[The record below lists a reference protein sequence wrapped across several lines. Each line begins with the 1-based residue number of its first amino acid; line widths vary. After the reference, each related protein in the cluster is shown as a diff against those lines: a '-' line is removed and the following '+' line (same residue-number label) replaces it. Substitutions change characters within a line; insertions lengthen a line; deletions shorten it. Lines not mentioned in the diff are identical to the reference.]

1 MLKFKFFLKLY
12 FFWLFLFF
20 INRVIFFIF
29 YFNSFKSIRLFEVL
43 QVVPNSISL
52 DLSFISYVA
61 SIIFLLILLGFVFS
75 SFKIEPFINKTVN
88 FFLVS
93 MILFTNIVSA
103 GEICLYKEWETKL
116 NYTALS
122 HLKQPSEVFLTASNI
137 DYLIFSFYILIS
149 IIVIRFYFY
158 NIKIHFKFQ
167 KNTFKS
173 TLKTVVFAPLILGV
187 FFYFIRGGLQS
198 IPINISDAY
207 FSKNIIVNDLTVN
220 SNWNII
226 QSYFKSSRSIN
237 GNPYIKYSKKEYDL
251 FVENYIN
258 DSTIKVLPT
267 KILKDDQPNI
277 VFILLESWSA
287 DIIES
292 LGGIKSITPNFNKLE
307 EQGLLFSNF
316 YSNGWKS
323 EQAVSSIFSSFPVFP
338 YISIIKETDKARK
351 LPSINKSL
359 KNYNSSFIFGGQLSY
374 GNIKG
379 FLLNQKF
386 DLVLDIDDFNY
397 PRGKLGIHDEFMFDE
412 FHLHLNKMKE
422 PFFSTLFTL
431 SSHSPYD
438 FPFKHKFSFNSR
450 HDPYVNSVAYTDSC
464 LGVFFQKIKN
474 EKWYDNTLFIIV
486 SDHSHSTPI
495 HRRVAQKERFKIPM
509 LWYGNVLNEKYK
521 GFSNEILSSHI
532 DITPTLL
539 SQLNYKVDSKYFGND
554 IFKLNKKYVPY
565 SFVRGYGMINDF
577 SNYAYSITYD
587 KPFEIDI
594 KKDSSII
601 KNTELFMQYSFD
613 KYMNIKK

>member
-1 MLKFKFFLKLY
+1 MFKFKFFLKLY

-20 INRVIFFIF
+20 INRVIFLVF
-29 YFNSFKSIRLFEVL
+29 YFKSFNNIKLLEVL
-43 QVVPNSISL
+43 QIVPNSIPL

-61 SIIFLLILLGFVFS
+61 TVIFLLILLGFLLSF
-75 SFKIEPFINKTVN
+75 FKIEPFINKTVN

-93 MILFTNIVSA
+93 MILFTNFVSA
-103 GEICLYKEWETKL
+103 AEICLYKEWETKL

-173 TLKTVVFAPLILGV
+173 IVKKIVFAPLILGV

-237 GNPYIKYSKKEYDL
+237 GNPYKKYSKKDYDL
-251 FVENYIN
+251 FVENYVN
-258 DSTIKVLPT
+258 DSTSKVLPI
-267 KILKDDQPNI
+267 KILKDEQPNI

-292 LGGIKSITPNFNKLE
+292 LGGLKSITPNFNKLE
-307 EQGLLFSNF
+307 KQGLLFSNF

-386 DLVLDIDDFNY
+386 DLVLDIDDFDY
-397 PRGKLGIHDEFMFDE
+397 PRGRLGIHDEFMFDE

-450 HDPYVNSVAYTDSC
+450 HDPYVNSIAYTDSC
-464 LGVFFQKIKN
+464 LGVFFNKIKN

-495 HRRVAQKERFKIPM
+495 NRRVAQKERFKIPM
-509 LWYGNVLNEKYK
+509 LWYGNVLHDKYK
-521 GFSNEILSSHI
+521 GVSNEILSSHI

-539 SQLNYKVDSKYFGND
+539 SQLNYKDDSKYFGND

-577 SNYAYSITYD
+577 SSYAFSITYD

-594 KKDSSII
+594 KKDSNII
-601 KNTELFMQYSFD
+601 RNTELFMQYSFD
-613 KYMNIKK
+613 KYMHIK

>member
-1 MLKFKFFLKLY
+1 MFKFKFFLKLY

-20 INRVIFFIF
+20 INRVIFLIF
-29 YFNSFKSIRLFEVL
+29 YFKSFNNIKLLEVL
-43 QVVPNSISL
+43 QIVPNSIPL

-61 SIIFLLILLGFVFS
+61 TVIFLLILLGFLLSF
-75 SFKIEPFINKTVN
+75 FKIEPFINKTVN

-93 MILFTNIVSA
+93 MILFTNFVSA
-103 GEICLYKEWETKL
+103 AEICLYKEWETKL

-149 IIVIRFYFY
+149 IIVVRFYFY

-173 TLKTVVFAPLILGV
+173 IVKKIVFAPLVLGV

-237 GNPYIKYSKKEYDL
+237 GNPYKKYSKKDYDL
-251 FVENYIN
+251 FVENYVN
-258 DSTIKVLPT
+258 DSTSKVLPI
-267 KILKDDQPNI
+267 KILKDEQPNI

-292 LGGIKSITPNFNKLE
+292 LGGLKSITPNFNKLE

-386 DLVLDIDDFNY
+386 DLVLDIDDFDY
-397 PRGKLGIHDEFMFDE
+397 PRGRLGIHDEFMFDE

-450 HDPYVNSVAYTDSC
+450 HDPYVNSIAYTDSC
-464 LGVFFQKIKN
+464 LGVFFNKIKN

-495 HRRVAQKERFKIPM
+495 NRRVAQKERFKIPM
-509 LWYGNVLNEKYK
+509 LWYGNVLHDKYK
-521 GFSNEILSSHI
+521 GVSNEILSSHI

-539 SQLNYKVDSKYFGND
+539 SQLNYKDDSKYFGND

-577 SNYAYSITYD
+577 SSYAFSITYD

-594 KKDSSII
+594 KKDSNII
-601 KNTELFMQYSFD
+601 RNTELFMQYSFD
-613 KYMNIKK
+613 KYMHIK

>member
-1 MLKFKFFLKLY
+1 M
-12 FFWLFLFF
+12 
-20 INRVIFFIF
+20 
-29 YFNSFKSIRLFEVL
+29 
-43 QVVPNSISL
+43 
-52 DLSFISYVA
+52 
-61 SIIFLLILLGFVFS
+61 
-75 SFKIEPFINKTVN
+75 
-88 FFLVS
+88 
-93 MILFTNIVSA
+93 
-103 GEICLYKEWETKL
+103 
-116 NYTALS
+116 
-122 HLKQPSEVFLTASNI
+122 
-137 DYLIFSFYILIS
+137 
-149 IIVIRFYFY
+149 
-158 NIKIHFKFQ
+158 
-167 KNTFKS
+167 
-173 TLKTVVFAPLILGV
+173 
-187 FFYFIRGGLQS
+187 
-198 IPINISDAY
+198 
-207 FSKNIIVNDLTVN
+207 
-220 SNWNII
+220 
-226 QSYFKSSRSIN
+226 
-237 GNPYIKYSKKEYDL
+237 
-251 FVENYIN
+251 
-258 DSTIKVLPT
+258 PT
-267 KILKDDQPNI
+267 KILKDNQPNI

-292 LGGIKSITPNFNKLE
+292 LGGLKSITPNFNKLE

-359 KNYNSSFIFGGQLSY
+359 KNYKSSFIFGGQLSY

-386 DLVLDIDDFNY
+386 DLVLDIDDFDY
-397 PRGKLGIHDEFMFDE
+397 PRGRLGIHDEFMFDE

-594 KKDSSII
+594 KKDSNII

>member
-1 MLKFKFFLKLY
+1 MFKFKFFLKLY

-29 YFNSFKSIRLFEVL
+29 YFKSFKNIKLLEVL
-43 QVVPNSISL
+43 QIIPNSIHL

-61 SIIFLLILLGFVFS
+61 TVIFLLILLGFLLS
-75 SFKIEPFINKTVN
+75 SFKIEQFINKTVN

-93 MILFTNIVSA
+93 MILFTNFVSA

-137 DYLIFSFYILIS
+137 DYLIFSFYILVS

-173 TLKTVVFAPLILGV
+173 IVKKIVFAPLILGV

-237 GNPYIKYSKKEYDL
+237 GNPYKKYSKKDYDL
-251 FVENYIN
+251 FVENYVN
-258 DSTIKVLPT
+258 DSTSKVLPI
-267 KILKDDQPNI
+267 KILKDEQPNI

-292 LGGIKSITPNFNKLE
+292 LGGLKSITPNFNKLE

-386 DLVLDIDDFNY
+386 DLVLDVDDFDY
-397 PRGKLGIHDEFMFDE
+397 PRGRLGIHDEFMFDE

-450 HDPYVNSVAYTDSC
+450 HDPYVNSIAYTDSC
-464 LGVFFQKIKN
+464 LGIFFNKIKN

-495 HRRVAQKERFKIPM
+495 NRRVAQKERFKIPM
-509 LWYGNVLNEKYK
+509 LWYGNVLHDKYK
-521 GFSNEILSSHI
+521 GVSNEILSSHI

-539 SQLNYKVDSKYFGND
+539 SQLNYKDDSKYFGND

-565 SFVRGYGMINDF
+565 SFVRGYGMIDDF
-577 SNYAYSITYD
+577 SSYAFSITYD

-594 KKDSSII
+594 KKDSNII
-601 KNTELFMQYSFD
+601 RNTELFMQYSFD
-613 KYMNIKK
+613 KYMHIK

>member
-1 MLKFKFFLKLY
+1 MFKFKFFLKLY

-29 YFNSFKSIRLFEVL
+29 YFKSFKNIKLLEVL
-43 QVVPNSISL
+43 QIIPNSIPL

-61 SIIFLLILLGFVFS
+61 TVIFLLILLGFLLSF
-75 SFKIEPFINKTVN
+75 FKIEPFINKTVN

-93 MILFTNIVSA
+93 MILFTNFVSA

-122 HLKQPSEVFLTASNI
+122 HLKQPSEVFLTASNT

-173 TLKTVVFAPLILGV
+173 IVKKIVFAPLILGV

-237 GNPYIKYSKKEYDL
+237 GNPYKKYSKKDYDL
-251 FVENYIN
+251 FVENYVN
-258 DSTIKVLPT
+258 DSTSKVLPI
-267 KILKDDQPNI
+267 KILKDEQPNI

-292 LGGIKSITPNFNKLE
+292 LGGLKSITPNFNKLE

-386 DLVLDIDDFNY
+386 DLVLDIDDFDY
-397 PRGKLGIHDEFMFDE
+397 PRGRLGIHDEFMFDE

-450 HDPYVNSVAYTDSC
+450 HDPYVNSIAYTDSC
-464 LGVFFQKIKN
+464 LGIFFNKIKN

-495 HRRVAQKERFKIPM
+495 NRRVAQKERFKIPM
-509 LWYGNVLNEKYK
+509 LWYGNVLHDKYK
-521 GFSNEILSSHI
+521 GVSNETLSSHI

-539 SQLNYKVDSKYFGND
+539 SQLNYKDDSKYFGND

-577 SNYAYSITYD
+577 SSYAFSITYD

-594 KKDSSII
+594 KKDSNII
-601 KNTELFMQYSFD
+601 RNTELFMQYSFD
-613 KYMNIKK
+613 KYMHIK

>member
-1 MLKFKFFLKLY
+1 MFKFKFFLKLY
-12 FFWLFLFF
+12 FFWLILFF
-20 INRVIFFIF
+20 INRVIFLIF
-29 YFNSFKSIRLFEVL
+29 YFKSFNNIKLLEVL
-43 QVVPNSISL
+43 QIVPNSIPL

-61 SIIFLLILLGFVFS
+61 TVIFLLILLGFLLSF
-75 SFKIEPFINKTVN
+75 FKIEPFINKTVN

-93 MILFTNIVSA
+93 MILFTNFVSA
-103 GEICLYKEWETKL
+103 AEICLYKEWETKL

-149 IIVIRFYFY
+149 IIVVRFYFY

-173 TLKTVVFAPLILGV
+173 IVKKIVFAPLVLGV

-237 GNPYIKYSKKEYDL
+237 GNPYKKYSKKDYDL
-251 FVENYIN
+251 FVENYVN
-258 DSTIKVLPT
+258 DSTSKVLPI
-267 KILKDDQPNI
+267 KILKDEQPNI

-292 LGGIKSITPNFNKLE
+292 LGGLKSITPNFNKLE
-307 EQGLLFSNF
+307 KQGLLFSNF

-386 DLVLDIDDFNY
+386 DLVLDIDDFDY
-397 PRGKLGIHDEFMFDE
+397 PRGRLGIHDEFMFDE

-450 HDPYVNSVAYTDSC
+450 HDPYVNSIAYTDSC
-464 LGVFFQKIKN
+464 LGVFFNKIKN

-495 HRRVAQKERFKIPM
+495 NRRVAQKERFKIPM
-509 LWYGNVLNEKYK
+509 LWYGNVLHDKYK
-521 GFSNEILSSHI
+521 GVSNEILSSHI

-539 SQLNYKVDSKYFGND
+539 SQLNYKDDSKYFGND

-577 SNYAYSITYD
+577 SSYAFSITYD

-594 KKDSSII
+594 KKDSNII
-601 KNTELFMQYSFD
+601 RNTELFMQYSFD
-613 KYMNIKK
+613 KYMHIK

>member
-1 MLKFKFFLKLY
+1 MFKFKFFLKLY

-20 INRVIFFIF
+20 INRLIFFIF
-29 YFNSFKSIRLFEVL
+29 YFNSFKNIKLFEVL
-43 QVVPNSISL
+43 QIIPNSIPL

-61 SIIFLLILLGFVFS
+61 TVIFLLILLGFLLS
-75 SFKIEPFINKTVN
+75 SLKIEPFINKTVN
-88 FFLVS
+88 FFLVG
-93 MILFTNIVSA
+93 MILFTNFVSA

-137 DYLIFSFYILIS
+137 DYLIFSFYILVS

-173 TLKTVVFAPLILGV
+173 IFKKIVFAPLILGV

-237 GNPYIKYSKKEYDL
+237 GNPYKKYSKKDYDL
-251 FVENYIN
+251 FVENYVN
-258 DSTIKVLPT
+258 DSTSKVLPI
-267 KILKDDQPNI
+267 KILKDEQPNI

-292 LGGIKSITPNFNKLE
+292 LGGLKSITPNFNKLE
-307 EQGLLFSNF
+307 EQGLLFANF

-386 DLVLDIDDFNY
+386 DLVLDIDDFDY
-397 PRGKLGIHDEFMFDE
+397 PRGRLGIHDEFMFDE

-422 PFFSTLFTL
+422 PFFSSLFTL

-450 HDPYVNSVAYTDSC
+450 HDPYINSIAYTDSC
-464 LGVFFQKIKN
+464 LGIFFNKIKN

-495 HRRVAQKERFKIPM
+495 NRRVAQKERFKIPM
-509 LWYGNVLNEKYK
+509 LWYGNVLHDKYK
-521 GFSNEILSSHI
+521 GVSNEILSSHI

-539 SQLNYKVDSKYFGND
+539 SQLNYKNDSKYFGND

-577 SNYAYSITYD
+577 SSYAFSITYN

-594 KKDSSII
+594 KKDSNII
-601 KNTELFMQYSFD
+601 RNTELFMQYSFD
-613 KYMNIKK
+613 KYMHIK

>member
-1 MLKFKFFLKLY
+1 M
-12 FFWLFLFF
+12 
-20 INRVIFFIF
+20 
-29 YFNSFKSIRLFEVL
+29 
-43 QVVPNSISL
+43 
-52 DLSFISYVA
+52 
-61 SIIFLLILLGFVFS
+61 S
-75 SFKIEPFINKTVN
+75 SFKIEPFINKIVN

-93 MILFTNIVSA
+93 MILFTNLVSA

-149 IIVIRFYFY
+149 IITIRFYFY

-173 TLKTVVFAPLILGV
+173 IVKKIVFAPLILGV

-237 GNPYIKYSKKEYDL
+237 GNPYVKYSKKEYDL

-258 DSTIKVLPT
+258 DTTIMVLPT
-267 KILKDDQPNI
+267 KILKDNQPNI

-292 LGGIKSITPNFNKLE
+292 LGGLKSITPNFNKLE
-307 EQGLLFSNF
+307 EQGILFSNF

-351 LPSINKSL
+351 LPSLNKSL
-359 KNYNSSFIFGGQLSY
+359 NNYNSSFIFGGQLSY

-379 FLLNQKF
+379 FLFNQNY
-386 DLVLDIDDFNY
+386 DIVQDIDDFNY
-397 PRGKLGIHDEFMFDE
+397 PRGRLGIHDEFMFDE

-422 PFFSTLFTL
+422 PFFSTFFTL

-450 HDPYVNSVAYTDSC
+450 HDPYVNSIAYTDSC
-464 LGVFFQKIKN
+464 LGIFFNKIKN

-495 HRRVAQKERFKIPM
+495 NRRVAQKERFKIPM
-509 LWYGNVLNEKYK
+509 LWYGNVLHDKYK
-521 GFSNEILSSHI
+521 GVSNEILSSHI

-539 SQLNYKVDSKYFGND
+539 SQLNYKDDSKYFGND

-565 SFVRGYGMINDF
+565 SFVRGYGMINDS
-577 SNYAYSITYD
+577 SNYAYSINYD
-587 KPFEIDI
+587 KIFELEMQ
-594 KKDSSII
+594 KDSMII
-601 KNTELFMQYSFD
+601 KNSDLFMQYSYNEYL
-613 KYMNIKK
+613 KY

>member
-1 MLKFKFFLKLY
+1 MFKFKFFLKLY

-29 YFNSFKSIRLFEVL
+29 YFKSFKNIKLLEVL
-43 QVVPNSISL
+43 QIIPNSIHL

-61 SIIFLLILLGFVFS
+61 TVIFLLILLGFLLS
-75 SFKIEPFINKTVN
+75 SFKIEQFINKTVN

-93 MILFTNIVSA
+93 MILFTNFVSA

-137 DYLIFSFYILIS
+137 DYLIFSFYILVS

-173 TLKTVVFAPLILGV
+173 IVKKIVFAPLILGV

-237 GNPYIKYSKKEYDL
+237 GNPYKKYSKKDYDL
-251 FVENYIN
+251 FVENYVN
-258 DSTIKVLPT
+258 DSTSKVLPI
-267 KILKDDQPNI
+267 KILKDEQPNI

-292 LGGIKSITPNFNKLE
+292 LGGLKSITPNFNKLE

-386 DLVLDIDDFNY
+386 DLVLDVDDFDY
-397 PRGKLGIHDEFMFDE
+397 PRGRLGIHDEFMFDE

-450 HDPYVNSVAYTDSC
+450 HDPYVNSIAYTDSC
-464 LGVFFQKIKN
+464 LGVFFNKIKN

-495 HRRVAQKERFKIPM
+495 NRRVAQKERFKIPM
-509 LWYGNVLNEKYK
+509 LWYGNVLHDKYK
-521 GFSNEILSSHI
+521 GVSNEILSSHI

-539 SQLNYKVDSKYFGND
+539 SQLNYKDDSKYFGND

-565 SFVRGYGMINDF
+565 SFVRGYGMIDDF
-577 SNYAYSITYD
+577 SSYAFSITYD

-594 KKDSSII
+594 KKDSNII
-601 KNTELFMQYSFD
+601 RNTELFMQYSFD
-613 KYMNIKK
+613 KYMHIK

>member
-12 FFWLFLFF
+12 IFWLFLFF
-20 INRVIFFIF
+20 INRVIFLIF
-29 YFNSFKSIRLFEVL
+29 YFKSFKNIKLIEVL
-43 QVVPNSISL
+43 QIVPNSISL

-61 SIIFLLILLGFVFS
+61 SITFLLILLGFVLS
-75 SFKIEPFINKTVN
+75 SFKIESFINKIVN

-93 MILFTNIVSA
+93 MILFTNIVYA

-122 HLKQPSEVFLTASNI
+122 HLQQASEVFLTASNV

-149 IIVIRFYFY
+149 IFIIRFYFY
-158 NIKIHFKFQ
+158 NIKIYFKFQ

-173 TLKTVVFAPLILGV
+173 ILKKVVFAPFTLAI
-187 FFYFIRGGLQS
+187 FFYFMRGGLQS

-237 GNPYIKYSKKEYDL
+237 GNPYKKYSKKDYDL
-251 FVENYIN
+251 FVENFMN
-258 DSTIKVLPT
+258 DSTIKFLPT

-292 LGGIKSITPNFNKLE
+292 LGGLKGITPNFNKLE

-323 EQAVSSIFSSFPVFP
+323 EQAVSSIFSSFPVLP

-397 PRGKLGIHDEFMFDE
+397 PRGRLGIHDEFMFDE
-412 FHLHLNKMKE
+412 FYLHLNKMKE

-464 LGVFFQKIKN
+464 LGVFFNKIKN

-495 HRRVAQKERFKIPM
+495 NRRVAQKERFKIPM
-509 LWYGNVLNEKYK
+509 LWYGNVLHEKYK
-521 GFSNEILSSHI
+521 GASNEILSSHI

-577 SNYAYSITYD
+577 SSYAYSITYD
-587 KPFEIDI
+587 KPFEIEI
-594 KKDSSII
+594 KNDSNII

-613 KYMNIKK
+613 KYMHIK

>member
-1 MLKFKFFLKLY
+1 M
-12 FFWLFLFF
+12 
-20 INRVIFFIF
+20 IF
-29 YFNSFKSIRLFEVL
+29 YFKSFNNIKLLEVL
-43 QVVPNSISL
+43 QIVPNSIPL

-61 SIIFLLILLGFVFS
+61 TVIFLLILLGFLLSF
-75 SFKIEPFINKTVN
+75 FKIEPFINKTVN

-93 MILFTNIVSA
+93 MILFTNFVSA
-103 GEICLYKEWETKL
+103 AEICLYKEWETKL

-149 IIVIRFYFY
+149 IIVVRFYFY

-173 TLKTVVFAPLILGV
+173 IVKKIVFAPLILGV

-237 GNPYIKYSKKEYDL
+237 GNPYKKYSKKDYDL
-251 FVENYIN
+251 FVENYVN
-258 DSTIKVLPT
+258 DSTSKVLPI
-267 KILKDDQPNI
+267 KILKDEQPNI

-292 LGGIKSITPNFNKLE
+292 LGGLKSITPNFNKLE

-386 DLVLDIDDFNY
+386 DLVLDIDDFDY
-397 PRGKLGIHDEFMFDE
+397 PRGRLGIHDEFMFDE

-450 HDPYVNSVAYTDSC
+450 HDPYVNSIAYTDSC
-464 LGVFFQKIKN
+464 LGVFFNKIKN

-495 HRRVAQKERFKIPM
+495 NRRVAQKERFKIPM
-509 LWYGNVLNEKYK
+509 LWYGNVLHDKYK
-521 GFSNEILSSHI
+521 GVSNEILSSHI

-539 SQLNYKVDSKYFGND
+539 SQLNYKDDSKYFGND

-577 SNYAYSITYD
+577 SSYAFSITYD

-594 KKDSSII
+594 KKDSNII
-601 KNTELFMQYSFD
+601 RNTELFMQYSFD
-613 KYMNIKK
+613 KYMHIK

>member
-1 MLKFKFFLKLY
+1 MLKFKFFLKFY

-29 YFNSFKSIRLFEVL
+29 YFKSFKNIKIHEIL
-43 QVVPNSISL
+43 QIVPNSISL

-61 SIIFLLILLGFVFS
+61 SIVFLLILLGFILS
-75 SFKIEPFINKTVN
+75 SFKIELFINKIVN
-88 FFLVS
+88 FFIVS

-149 IIVIRFYFY
+149 IIVIRLYLN
-158 NIKIHFKFQ
+158 NIKFHFKFQ
-167 KNTFKS
+167 KNSFKS
-173 TLKTVVFAPLILGV
+173 ILKRVFFAPLILAV
-187 FFYFIRGGLQS
+187 FFYFIRGGMQS

-207 FSKNIIVNDLTVN
+207 FSKNIIINDLTVN

-226 QSYFKSSRSIN
+226 QSYLKSSRSIN

-251 FVENYIN
+251 FVENYIS
-258 DSTIKVLPT
+258 DSNITSLPT
-267 KILKDDQPNI
+267 KILKDNQPNI

-292 LGGIKSITPNFNKLE
+292 LGGLKSITPNFNKLE

-397 PRGKLGIHDEFMFDE
+397 PRGRLGIHDEFMFDE

-474 EKWYDNTLFIIV
+474 EKWYNNTLFIIV
-486 SDHSHSTPI
+486 SDHSHSSPI

-509 LWYGNVLNEKYK
+509 LWYGNVLHEKYK

-594 KKDSSII
+594 KKDSNII

-613 KYMNIKK
+613 KYMHIK

>member
-1 MLKFKFFLKLY
+1 MFKFKFFLKLY

-20 INRVIFFIF
+20 INRVIFLIF
-29 YFNSFKSIRLFEVL
+29 YFKSFKNIKLLEVL
-43 QVVPNSISL
+43 QIVPNSISL

-61 SIIFLLILLGFVFS
+61 SITFLLILLGFLLS

-93 MILFTNIVSA
+93 MILFTNFVSA

-149 IIVIRFYFY
+149 IITIRFYFY

-173 TLKTVVFAPLILGV
+173 IVKKIVFAPLILAV

-237 GNPYIKYSKKEYDL
+237 GNPYVKYSKKEYDL

-258 DSTIKVLPT
+258 DTTIMVLPT
-267 KILKDDQPNI
+267 KILKDNQPNI

-292 LGGIKSITPNFNKLE
+292 LGGLKSITPNFNKLE
-307 EQGLLFSNF
+307 EQGILFSNF

-351 LPSINKSL
+351 LPSLNKSL
-359 KNYNSSFIFGGQLSY
+359 NNYNSSFIFGGQLSY

-379 FLLNQKF
+379 FLFNQNY
-386 DLVLDIDDFNY
+386 DIVQDIDDFNY
-397 PRGKLGIHDEFMFDE
+397 PRGRLGIHDEFMFDE
-412 FHLHLNKMKE
+412 FHVHLNKMKE
-422 PFFSTLFTL
+422 PFFSTFFTL

-450 HDPYVNSVAYTDSC
+450 HDPYVNSIAYTDSC
-464 LGVFFQKIKN
+464 LGIFFNKIKN

-495 HRRVAQKERFKIPM
+495 NRRVAQKERFKIPM
-509 LWYGNVLNEKYK
+509 LWYGNVLHDKYK
-521 GFSNEILSSHI
+521 GVSNEILSSHI

-539 SQLNYKVDSKYFGND
+539 SQLNYKDDSKYFGND

-565 SFVRGYGMINDF
+565 SFVRGYGMINDS
-577 SNYAYSITYD
+577 SNYAYSINYD
-587 KPFEIDI
+587 KIFELEMQ
-594 KKDSSII
+594 KDSMII
-601 KNTELFMQYSFD
+601 KNSDLFMQYSYNEYL
-613 KYMNIKK
+613 KY

>member
-1 MLKFKFFLKLY
+1 MFKFKFFLKLY

-29 YFNSFKSIRLFEVL
+29 YFKSFKNIKLLEVL
-43 QVVPNSISL
+43 QIIPNSIPL

-61 SIIFLLILLGFVFS
+61 TVIFLLILLGFLLSF
-75 SFKIEPFINKTVN
+75 FKIEQFINKTVN

-93 MILFTNIVSA
+93 MILFTNFVSA

-137 DYLIFSFYILIS
+137 DYLIFSFYILVS

-173 TLKTVVFAPLILGV
+173 ILKKIVFAPLILGV

-237 GNPYIKYSKKEYDL
+237 GNPYKKYSKKDYDL
-251 FVENYIN
+251 FVENYVN
-258 DSTIKVLPT
+258 DSTSKVLPI
-267 KILKDDQPNI
+267 KILKDEQPNI

-292 LGGIKSITPNFNKLE
+292 LGGLKSITPNFNKLE

-386 DLVLDIDDFNY
+386 DLVLDIDDFDY
-397 PRGKLGIHDEFMFDE
+397 PRGRLGIHDEFMFDE

-450 HDPYVNSVAYTDSC
+450 HDPYVNSIAYTDSC
-464 LGVFFQKIKN
+464 LGVFFNKIKN

-495 HRRVAQKERFKIPM
+495 NRRVAQKERFKIPM
-509 LWYGNVLNEKYK
+509 LWYGNVLHDKYK
-521 GFSNEILSSHI
+521 GVSNEILSSHI

-539 SQLNYKVDSKYFGND
+539 SQLNYKDDSKYFGND

-577 SNYAYSITYD
+577 SSYAFSITYD

-594 KKDSSII
+594 KKDSNII
-601 KNTELFMQYSFD
+601 RNTELFMQYSFD
-613 KYMNIKK
+613 KYMHIK

>member
-20 INRVIFFIF
+20 LNRVIFLFF
-29 YFNSFKSIRLFEVL
+29 YFKSFKNIKLLEIL
-43 QVVPNSISL
+43 QIVPNSISL
-52 DLSFISYVA
+52 DVSFISYVA
-61 SIIFLLILLGFVFS
+61 SITFLLILLGFMLS
-75 SFKIEPFINKTVN
+75 SFKTEQFINKTVN

-149 IIVIRFYFY
+149 IIVIRFYLK

-167 KNTFKS
+167 KSSFKS
-173 TLKTVVFAPLILGV
+173 ILKRVFFAPLILGV

-258 DSTIKVLPT
+258 DSNITVLPT
-267 KILKDDQPNI
+267 KILRDNQPNI

-292 LGGIKSITPNFNKLE
+292 LGGLKSITPNFNKLE

-397 PRGKLGIHDEFMFDE
+397 PRGRLGIHDEFMFDE

-474 EKWYDNTLFIIV
+474 EKWYNNTLFIIV

-509 LWYGNVLNEKYK
+509 LWYGDVLHKKYK
-521 GFSNEILSSHI
+521 GLSNEILSSHI

-565 SFVRGYGMINDF
+565 SFVRGYGMINDY
-577 SNYAYSITYD
+577 SSYAYSITYD

-594 KKDSSII
+594 KKDSNII

-613 KYMNIKK
+613 KYMHIKK

>member
-1 MLKFKFFLKLY
+1 M
-12 FFWLFLFF
+12 
-20 INRVIFFIF
+20 
-29 YFNSFKSIRLFEVL
+29 
-43 QVVPNSISL
+43 
-52 DLSFISYVA
+52 
-61 SIIFLLILLGFVFS
+61 
-75 SFKIEPFINKTVN
+75 
-88 FFLVS
+88 
-93 MILFTNIVSA
+93 
-103 GEICLYKEWETKL
+103 
-116 NYTALS
+116 
-122 HLKQPSEVFLTASNI
+122 
-137 DYLIFSFYILIS
+137 
-149 IIVIRFYFY
+149 
-158 NIKIHFKFQ
+158 
-167 KNTFKS
+167 
-173 TLKTVVFAPLILGV
+173 
-187 FFYFIRGGLQS
+187 
-198 IPINISDAY
+198 PI
-207 FSKNIIVNDLTVN
+207 
-220 SNWNII
+220 
-226 QSYFKSSRSIN
+226 
-237 GNPYIKYSKKEYDL
+237 
-251 FVENYIN
+251 
-258 DSTIKVLPT
+258 
-267 KILKDDQPNI
+267 KILKDEQPNI

-292 LGGIKSITPNFNKLE
+292 LGGLKSITPNFNKLE

-386 DLVLDIDDFNY
+386 DLVLDIDDFDY
-397 PRGKLGIHDEFMFDE
+397 PRGRLGIHDEFMFDE

-450 HDPYVNSVAYTDSC
+450 HDPYVNSIAYTDSC
-464 LGVFFQKIKN
+464 LGVFFNKIKN

-495 HRRVAQKERFKIPM
+495 NRRVAQKERFKIPM
-509 LWYGNVLNEKYK
+509 LWYGNVLHDKYK
-521 GFSNEILSSHI
+521 GVSNEILSSHI

-539 SQLNYKVDSKYFGND
+539 SQLNYKDDSKYFGND

-577 SNYAYSITYD
+577 SSYAFSITYD

-594 KKDSSII
+594 KKDSNII

-613 KYMNIKK
+613 KYMHIK

>member
-1 MLKFKFFLKLY
+1 MFKFKFFLKLY

-20 INRVIFFIF
+20 INRVIFLIF
-29 YFNSFKSIRLFEVL
+29 YFKSFNNIKLLEVL
-43 QVVPNSISL
+43 QIVPNSIPL

-61 SIIFLLILLGFVFS
+61 TVIFLLILLGFLLSF
-75 SFKIEPFINKTVN
+75 FKIEPFINKTVN

-93 MILFTNIVSA
+93 MILFTNFVSA

-122 HLKQPSEVFLTASNI
+122 HLKHPSEVFLTASNI
-137 DYLIFSFYILIS
+137 DYLIFSFYILVS

-158 NIKIHFKFQ
+158 NIKIHFIFQ
-167 KNTFKS
+167 KNTFKNI
-173 TLKTVVFAPLILGV
+173 LKKIVFAPLILGV

-237 GNPYIKYSKKEYDL
+237 GNPYKKYSKKDYDL
-251 FVENYIN
+251 FVENYVN
-258 DSTIKVLPT
+258 DSTSKVLPI

-292 LGGIKSITPNFNKLE
+292 LGGLKSITPNFNKLE

-386 DLVLDIDDFNY
+386 DLVLDIDDFDY
-397 PRGKLGIHDEFMFDE
+397 PRGRLGIHDEFMFDE

-450 HDPYVNSVAYTDSC
+450 HDPYVNSIAYTDSC
-464 LGVFFQKIKN
+464 LGVFFNKIKN

-495 HRRVAQKERFKIPM
+495 NRRVAQKERFKIPM
-509 LWYGNVLNEKYK
+509 LWYGNVLHDKYK
-521 GFSNEILSSHI
+521 GVSNEILSSHI

-539 SQLNYKVDSKYFGND
+539 SQLNYKDDSKYFGNN

-577 SNYAYSITYD
+577 SSYAFSITYD

-594 KKDSSII
+594 KKDSNII
-601 KNTELFMQYSFD
+601 RNTELFMQYSFD
-613 KYMNIKK
+613 KYMHIK

>member
-1 MLKFKFFLKLY
+1 
-12 FFWLFLFF
+12 
-20 INRVIFFIF
+20 
-29 YFNSFKSIRLFEVL
+29 
-43 QVVPNSISL
+43 
-52 DLSFISYVA
+52 
-61 SIIFLLILLGFVFS
+61 
-75 SFKIEPFINKTVN
+75 
-88 FFLVS
+88 

-137 DYLIFSFYILIS
+137 DYLIFIFYILIS
-149 IIVIRFYFY
+149 IIIIRLYFY
-158 NIKIHFKFQ
+158 NIKFHIKFQ
-167 KNTFKS
+167 KNSFKS
-173 TLKTVVFAPLILGV
+173 ILKRVFFAPLILAV
-187 FFYFIRGGLQS
+187 FFYFIRGGMQS

-251 FVENYIN
+251 FVENYIS
-258 DSTIKVLPT
+258 DSNITSLPT
-267 KILKDDQPNI
+267 KILKDNQPNI

-292 LGGIKSITPNFNKLE
+292 LGGLKSITPNFNKLE

-386 DLVLDIDDFNY
+386 DLVLDIDDFKH
-397 PRGKLGIHDEFMFDE
+397 PRGRLGIHDEFMFDE

-577 SNYAYSITYD
+577 SNYAYSITYN

-594 KKDSSII
+594 KKDSNII

>member
-1 MLKFKFFLKLY
+1 MFKFKFFLKLY

-20 INRVIFFIF
+20 INRVIFLIF
-29 YFNSFKSIRLFEVL
+29 YFKSFKNIKLLEVL
-43 QVVPNSISL
+43 QIVPNSIPL

-61 SIIFLLILLGFVFS
+61 TVIFLLILLGFLLSF
-75 SFKIEPFINKTVN
+75 FKIEPFINKTVN

-93 MILFTNIVSA
+93 MILFTNFVSA

-173 TLKTVVFAPLILGV
+173 IVKKIVFAPLILGV

-237 GNPYIKYSKKEYDL
+237 GNPYKKYSKKDYDL
-251 FVENYIN
+251 FVENYVN
-258 DSTIKVLPT
+258 DSTSKVLPI
-267 KILKDDQPNI
+267 KILKDEQPNI

-292 LGGIKSITPNFNKLE
+292 LGGLKSITPNFNKLE

-386 DLVLDIDDFNY
+386 DLVLDIDDFDY
-397 PRGKLGIHDEFMFDE
+397 PRGRLGIHDEFMFDE

-450 HDPYVNSVAYTDSC
+450 HDPYVNSIAYTDSC
-464 LGVFFQKIKN
+464 LGIFFNKIKN

-495 HRRVAQKERFKIPM
+495 NRRVAQKERFKIPM
-509 LWYGNVLNEKYK
+509 LWYGNVLHDKYK
-521 GFSNEILSSHI
+521 GVSNEILSSHI

-539 SQLNYKVDSKYFGND
+539 SQLNYKDDSKYFGND

-577 SNYAYSITYD
+577 SSYAFSITYD

-594 KKDSSII
+594 KKDSNII
-601 KNTELFMQYSFD
+601 RNTELFMQYSFD
-613 KYMNIKK
+613 KYMHIK

>member
-1 MLKFKFFLKLY
+1 MFKFKFFLKLY

-29 YFNSFKSIRLFEVL
+29 YFKSFKNIKLLEVL
-43 QVVPNSISL
+43 QIIPNSIPL

-61 SIIFLLILLGFVFS
+61 TVIFLLILLGFLLSF
-75 SFKIEPFINKTVN
+75 FKIEPFINKAVN

-93 MILFTNIVSA
+93 MILFTNFVSA

-149 IIVIRFYFY
+149 IIVIIFYFY

-173 TLKTVVFAPLILGV
+173 IVKKIVFAPLILGV

-226 QSYFKSSRSIN
+226 QSYFKSSRSTN
-237 GNPYIKYSKKEYDL
+237 GNPYKKYSKKDYDL
-251 FVENYIN
+251 FVENYVN
-258 DSTIKVLPT
+258 DSTSKVLPI
-267 KILKDDQPNI
+267 KILKDEQPNI
-277 VFILLESWSA
+277 VFIILESWSA

-292 LGGIKSITPNFNKLE
+292 LGGLKSITPNFNKLE

-386 DLVLDIDDFNY
+386 DLVLDIDDFDY
-397 PRGKLGIHDEFMFDE
+397 PRGRLGIHDEFMFDE

-450 HDPYVNSVAYTDSC
+450 HDPYVNSIAYTDSC
-464 LGVFFQKIKN
+464 LGIFFNKIKN

-495 HRRVAQKERFKIPM
+495 NRRVAQKERFKIPM
-509 LWYGNVLNEKYK
+509 LWYGNVLHDKYK
-521 GFSNEILSSHI
+521 GVSNETLSSHI

-539 SQLNYKVDSKYFGND
+539 SQLNYKDDSKYFGND

-577 SNYAYSITYD
+577 SSYAFSITYD

-594 KKDSSII
+594 KKDSNII
-601 KNTELFMQYSFD
+601 RNTELFMQYSFD
-613 KYMNIKK
+613 KYMHIK

>member
-29 YFNSFKSIRLFEVL
+29 YFKSFKNIKILEIL
-43 QVVPNSISL
+43 QIVPNSISL

-61 SIIFLLILLGFVFS
+61 SIVFLLILLAFILSYFN
-75 SFKIEPFINKTVN
+75 IELFINKIVN
-88 FFLVS
+88 FFIVS

-149 IIVIRFYFY
+149 IIIIRLYFY
-158 NIKIHFKFQ
+158 NIKFHIKFQ
-167 KNTFKS
+167 KNSFKS
-173 TLKTVVFAPLILGV
+173 ILKRVFFAPLILAV
-187 FFYFIRGGLQS
+187 FFYFIRGGMQS

-207 FSKNIIVNDLTVN
+207 FSKNIIINDLTVN

-251 FVENYIN
+251 FVENYID
-258 DSTIKVLPT
+258 DSNIKSLPT
-267 KILKDDQPNI
+267 KILKDNQPNI

-292 LGGIKSITPNFNKLE
+292 LGGLKSITPNFNKLE

-397 PRGKLGIHDEFMFDE
+397 PRGRLGIHDEFMFDE

-594 KKDSSII
+594 KKDSNII

>member
-20 INRVIFFIF
+20 LNRVIFLFF
-29 YFNSFKSIRLFEVL
+29 YFKSFKNIKLLEIL
-43 QVVPNSISL
+43 QIIPNSISL
-52 DLSFISYVA
+52 DVSFISYVA
-61 SIIFLLILLGFVFS
+61 SITFLLILLGFMLS
-75 SFKIEPFINKTVN
+75 SFKTEQFINKTVN

-149 IIVIRFYFY
+149 IIVIRFYLK

-167 KNTFKS
+167 KSSFKS
-173 TLKTVVFAPLILGV
+173 ILKRVFFAPLILGV

-258 DSTIKVLPT
+258 DSNITVLPT
-267 KILKDDQPNI
+267 KILRDNQPNI

-292 LGGIKSITPNFNKLE
+292 LGGLKSITPNFNKLE

-397 PRGKLGIHDEFMFDE
+397 PRGRLGIHDEFMFDE

-474 EKWYDNTLFIIV
+474 EKWYNNTLFIIV

-509 LWYGNVLNEKYK
+509 LWYGDVLHKKYK
-521 GFSNEILSSHI
+521 GLSNEILSSHI

-565 SFVRGYGMINDF
+565 SFVRGYGMINDY
-577 SNYAYSITYD
+577 SSYAYSITYD

-594 KKDSSII
+594 KKDSNII

-613 KYMNIKK
+613 KYMHIKK

>member
-1 MLKFKFFLKLY
+1 M
-12 FFWLFLFF
+12 
-20 INRVIFFIF
+20 VF
-29 YFNSFKSIRLFEVL
+29 YFKSFKNIKLLEVL
-43 QVVPNSISL
+43 QIIPNSIPL

-61 SIIFLLILLGFVFS
+61 TVIFLLILLGFLL
-75 SFKIEPFINKTVN
+75 SFFKVEQFINKTVN

-93 MILFTNIVSA
+93 MILFTNFVSA
-103 GEICLYKEWETKL
+103 AEICLYKEWETKL

-173 TLKTVVFAPLILGV
+173 IVKKIVFAPLILGV

-237 GNPYIKYSKKEYDL
+237 GNPYKKYSKKDYDL
-251 FVENYIN
+251 FVENYVN
-258 DSTIKVLPT
+258 DSTSKVLPI
-267 KILKDDQPNI
+267 KILKDEQPNI

-292 LGGIKSITPNFNKLE
+292 LGGLKSITPNFNKLE

-386 DLVLDIDDFNY
+386 DLVLDIDDFDY
-397 PRGKLGIHDEFMFDE
+397 PRGRLGIHDEFMFDE

-450 HDPYVNSVAYTDSC
+450 HDPYVNSIAYTDSC
-464 LGVFFQKIKN
+464 LGIFFNKIKN

-495 HRRVAQKERFKIPM
+495 NRRVAQKERFKIPM
-509 LWYGNVLNEKYK
+509 LWYGNVLHDKYK
-521 GFSNEILSSHI
+521 GVSNEILSSHI

-539 SQLNYKVDSKYFGND
+539 SQLNYKDDSKYFGND

-577 SNYAYSITYD
+577 SSYAFSITYD

-594 KKDSSII
+594 KKDSNII
-601 KNTELFMQYSFD
+601 RNTELFMQYSFD
-613 KYMNIKK
+613 KYMHIK

>member
-1 MLKFKFFLKLY
+1 MFKFKFFLKLY

-29 YFNSFKSIRLFEVL
+29 YFKSFKNIKLLEVL
-43 QVVPNSISL
+43 QIIPNSIPL

-61 SIIFLLILLGFVFS
+61 TVIFLLILLGFLLSF
-75 SFKIEPFINKTVN
+75 FKIEPFINKTVN

-93 MILFTNIVSA
+93 MILFTNFVSA

-122 HLKQPSEVFLTASNI
+122 HLKQPSEVFLTASNT

-173 TLKTVVFAPLILGV
+173 IVKKIVFAPLILGV

-237 GNPYIKYSKKEYDL
+237 GNPYKKYSKKDYDL
-251 FVENYIN
+251 FVENYVN
-258 DSTIKVLPT
+258 DSTSKVLPI
-267 KILKDDQPNI
+267 KILKDEQPNI

-292 LGGIKSITPNFNKLE
+292 LGGLKSITPNFNKLE

-386 DLVLDIDDFNY
+386 DLVLDIDDFDY
-397 PRGKLGIHDEFMFDE
+397 PRGRLGIHDEFMFDE

-450 HDPYVNSVAYTDSC
+450 HDPYVNSIAYTDSC
-464 LGVFFQKIKN
+464 LGIFFNKIKN

-495 HRRVAQKERFKIPM
+495 NRRVAQKERFKIPM
-509 LWYGNVLNEKYK
+509 LWYGNVLHDKYK
-521 GFSNEILSSHI
+521 GVSNEILSSHI

-539 SQLNYKVDSKYFGND
+539 SQLNYKDDSKYFGND

-577 SNYAYSITYD
+577 SSYAFSITYD

-594 KKDSSII
+594 KKDSNII
-601 KNTELFMQYSFD
+601 RNTELFMQYSFD
-613 KYMNIKK
+613 KYMHIK

>member
-1 MLKFKFFLKLY
+1 M
-12 FFWLFLFF
+12 
-20 INRVIFFIF
+20 IF
-29 YFNSFKSIRLFEVL
+29 YFKSFKNIKLLEVL
-43 QVVPNSISL
+43 QIVPNSIPL

-61 SIIFLLILLGFVFS
+61 TVIFLLILLGFLLSF
-75 SFKIEPFINKTVN
+75 FKIEPIINKTVN

-93 MILFTNIVSA
+93 MILFTNFVSA

-173 TLKTVVFAPLILGV
+173 IFKKIVFAPLILGV
-187 FFYFIRGGLQS
+187 FFYLIRGGLQS

-237 GNPYIKYSKKEYDL
+237 GNPYKKYSKKDYDL
-251 FVENYIN
+251 FVENYVN
-258 DSTIKVLPT
+258 DSTSKVLPI
-267 KILKDDQPNI
+267 KILKDEQPNI

-292 LGGIKSITPNFNKLE
+292 LGGLKRITPNFNKLE
-307 EQGLLFSNF
+307 QQGLLFSNF

-386 DLVLDIDDFNY
+386 DLVLDIEDFDY
-397 PRGKLGIHDEFMFDE
+397 PRGRLGIHDEFMFDE

-450 HDPYVNSVAYTDSC
+450 HDPYVNSIAYTDSC
-464 LGVFFQKIKN
+464 LGVFFNKIKN

-495 HRRVAQKERFKIPM
+495 NRRVAQKERFKIPM
-509 LWYGNVLNEKYK
+509 LWYGNVLHDKYK
-521 GFSNEILSSHI
+521 GVSNEILSSHI

-539 SQLNYKVDSKYFGND
+539 SQLNYKDDSKYFGND

-577 SNYAYSITYD
+577 SSYAFSITYD

-594 KKDSSII
+594 KKDSNII
-601 KNTELFMQYSFD
+601 RNTELFMQYSFD
-613 KYMNIKK
+613 KYMHIK

>member
-1 MLKFKFFLKLY
+1 MFKFKFFLKLY

-20 INRVIFFIF
+20 INRVIFLVF
-29 YFNSFKSIRLFEVL
+29 YFKSFNNIKLLEVL
-43 QVVPNSISL
+43 QIVPNSIPL

-61 SIIFLLILLGFVFS
+61 TVIFLLILLGFLLSF
-75 SFKIEPFINKTVN
+75 FKIEPFINKTVN

-93 MILFTNIVSA
+93 MILFTNFVSA
-103 GEICLYKEWETKL
+103 AEICLYKEWETKL

-173 TLKTVVFAPLILGV
+173 IVKKIVFAPLILGV

-237 GNPYIKYSKKEYDL
+237 GNPYKKYSKKDYDL
-251 FVENYIN
+251 FVENYVN
-258 DSTIKVLPT
+258 DSTSKVLPI
-267 KILKDDQPNI
+267 KILKDEQPNI

-292 LGGIKSITPNFNKLE
+292 LGGLKSITPNFNKLE

-386 DLVLDIDDFNY
+386 DLVLDIDDFDY
-397 PRGKLGIHDEFMFDE
+397 PRGRLGIHDEFMFDE

-450 HDPYVNSVAYTDSC
+450 HDPYVNSIAYTDSC
-464 LGVFFQKIKN
+464 LGVFFNKIKN

-495 HRRVAQKERFKIPM
+495 NRRVAQKERFKIPM
-509 LWYGNVLNEKYK
+509 LWYGNVLHDKYK
-521 GFSNEILSSHI
+521 GVSNEILSSHI

-539 SQLNYKVDSKYFGND
+539 SQLNYKDDSKYFGND

-577 SNYAYSITYD
+577 SSYAFSITYD

-594 KKDSSII
+594 KKDSNII
-601 KNTELFMQYSFD
+601 RNTELFMQYSFD
-613 KYMNIKK
+613 KYMHIK

>member
-1 MLKFKFFLKLY
+1 M
-12 FFWLFLFF
+12 
-20 INRVIFFIF
+20 IF
-29 YFNSFKSIRLFEVL
+29 YFKSFNNIKLLEVL
-43 QVVPNSISL
+43 QIVPNSIPL

-61 SIIFLLILLGFVFS
+61 TVIFLLILLGFLLSF
-75 SFKIEPFINKTVN
+75 FKIEPFINKTVN

-93 MILFTNIVSA
+93 MILFTNFVSA
-103 GEICLYKEWETKL
+103 AEICLYKEWETKL

-149 IIVIRFYFY
+149 IIVVRFYFY

-173 TLKTVVFAPLILGV
+173 IVKKIVFAPLILGV

-237 GNPYIKYSKKEYDL
+237 GNPYKKYSKKDYDL
-251 FVENYIN
+251 FVENYVN
-258 DSTIKVLPT
+258 DSTSKVLPI
-267 KILKDDQPNI
+267 KILKDEQPNI

-292 LGGIKSITPNFNKLE
+292 LGGLKSITPNFNKLE
-307 EQGLLFSNF
+307 KQGLLFSNF

-386 DLVLDIDDFNY
+386 DLVLDIDDFDY
-397 PRGKLGIHDEFMFDE
+397 PRGRLGIHDEFMFDE

-450 HDPYVNSVAYTDSC
+450 HDPYVNSIAYTDSC
-464 LGVFFQKIKN
+464 LGVFFNKIKN

-495 HRRVAQKERFKIPM
+495 NRRVAQKERFKIPM
-509 LWYGNVLNEKYK
+509 LWYGNVLHDKYK
-521 GFSNEILSSHI
+521 GVSNEILSSHI

-539 SQLNYKVDSKYFGND
+539 SQLNYKDDSKYFGND

-577 SNYAYSITYD
+577 SSYAFSITYD

-594 KKDSSII
+594 KKDSNII
-601 KNTELFMQYSFD
+601 RNTELFMQYSFD
-613 KYMNIKK
+613 KYMHIK

>member
-1 MLKFKFFLKLY
+1 MFKFKFFLKLY

-29 YFNSFKSIRLFEVL
+29 YFKSFKNIKLLEVL
-43 QVVPNSISL
+43 QIITNSIPL

-61 SIIFLLILLGFVFS
+61 SIIFLLILLGFVLS
-75 SFKIEPFINKTVN
+75 SFKIEPFINKIVN

-93 MILFTNIVSA
+93 MILFTNLVSA

-149 IIVIRFYFY
+149 IITIRFYFY

-173 TLKTVVFAPLILGV
+173 IVKKIVFAPLILGV

-237 GNPYIKYSKKEYDL
+237 GNPYVKYSKKEYDL

-258 DSTIKVLPT
+258 DTTIMVLPT
-267 KILKDDQPNI
+267 KILKDNQPNI

-292 LGGIKSITPNFNKLE
+292 LGGLKSITPNFNKLE
-307 EQGLLFSNF
+307 EQGILFSNF

-351 LPSINKSL
+351 LPSLNKSL
-359 KNYNSSFIFGGQLSY
+359 NNYNSSFIFGGQLSY

-379 FLLNQKF
+379 FLFNQNY
-386 DLVLDIDDFNY
+386 DIVQDIDDFNY
-397 PRGKLGIHDEFMFDE
+397 PRGRLGIHDEFMFDE

-422 PFFSTLFTL
+422 PFFSTFFTL

-450 HDPYVNSVAYTDSC
+450 HDPYVNSIAYTDSC
-464 LGVFFQKIKN
+464 LGIFFNKIKN

-495 HRRVAQKERFKIPM
+495 NRRVAQKERFKIPM
-509 LWYGNVLNEKYK
+509 LWYGNVLHDKYK
-521 GFSNEILSSHI
+521 GVSNEILSSHI

-539 SQLNYKVDSKYFGND
+539 SQLNYKDDSKYFGND

-565 SFVRGYGMINDF
+565 SFVRGYGMINDS
-577 SNYAYSITYD
+577 SNYAYSINYD
-587 KPFEIDI
+587 KIFELEMQ
-594 KKDSSII
+594 KDSMII
-601 KNTELFMQYSFD
+601 KNSDLFMQYSYNEYL
-613 KYMNIKK
+613 KY

>member
-1 MLKFKFFLKLY
+1 M
-12 FFWLFLFF
+12 
-20 INRVIFFIF
+20 IF
-29 YFNSFKSIRLFEVL
+29 YFKSFKNIKLLEVL
-43 QVVPNSISL
+43 QIVPNSIPL

-61 SIIFLLILLGFVFS
+61 TVIFLLILLGFLLSF
-75 SFKIEPFINKTVN
+75 FKIEPFINKTVN

-93 MILFTNIVSA
+93 MILFTNFVSA

-173 TLKTVVFAPLILGV
+173 IVKKIVFAPLILGV

-237 GNPYIKYSKKEYDL
+237 GNPYKKYSKKDYDL
-251 FVENYIN
+251 FVENYVN
-258 DSTIKVLPT
+258 DSTSKVLPI
-267 KILKDDQPNI
+267 KILKDEQPNI

-292 LGGIKSITPNFNKLE
+292 LGGLKSITPNFNKLE

-386 DLVLDIDDFNY
+386 DLVLDIDDFDY
-397 PRGKLGIHDEFMFDE
+397 PRGRLGIHDEFMFDE

-450 HDPYVNSVAYTDSC
+450 HDPYVNSIAYTDSC
-464 LGVFFQKIKN
+464 LGIFFNKIKN

-495 HRRVAQKERFKIPM
+495 NRRVAQKERFKIPM
-509 LWYGNVLNEKYK
+509 LWYGNVLHDKYK
-521 GFSNEILSSHI
+521 GVSNEILSSHI

-539 SQLNYKVDSKYFGND
+539 SQLNYKDDSKYFGND

-577 SNYAYSITYD
+577 SSYAFSITYD

-594 KKDSSII
+594 KKDSNII
-601 KNTELFMQYSFD
+601 RNTELFMQYSFD
-613 KYMNIKK
+613 KYMHIK

>member
-20 INRVIFFIF
+20 INRVIFLIF
-29 YFNSFKSIRLFEVL
+29 YFKSFKNIKLIEIL
-43 QVVPNSISL
+43 QIIPNSISL
-52 DLSFISYVA
+52 DVSFISYVA
-61 SIIFLLILLGFVFS
+61 SIIFLLIFLGFVLS
-75 SFKIEPFINKTVN
+75 SFKIEPFINKSVN

-149 IIVIRFYFY
+149 IIVIRFYLN

-173 TLKTVVFAPLILGV
+173 ILKRVFIAPLILGI

-226 QSYFKSSRSIN
+226 QSYFKSSRSIS

-258 DSTIKVLPT
+258 DSTITVLPT
-267 KILKDDQPNI
+267 KILKDNKPNI

-292 LGGIKSITPNFNKLE
+292 LGGLKSITPNFNKLE
-307 EQGLLFSNF
+307 EQGLLFTNF

-359 KNYNSSFIFGGQLSY
+359 NNYNSSFTFGGQLSY

-397 PRGKLGIHDEFMFDE
+397 PGGRLGIHDEFMFDE

-450 HDPYVNSVAYTDSC
+450 HDPYVNSIAYTDSC
-464 LGVFFQKIKN
+464 LGIFFQKIKN
-474 EKWYDNTLFIIV
+474 EKWYNNTLFIIV

-509 LWYGNVLNEKYK
+509 LWIGNVLNEEVK
-521 GFSNEILSSHI
+521 GFSCNILASHI
-532 DITPTLL
+532 DIAPTLL

-565 SFVRGYGMINDF
+565 SFVRGYGMINDS

-594 KKDSSII
+594 KKDSNII
-601 KNTELFMQYSFD
+601 KNTELFMQYSFN
-613 KYMNIKK
+613 KYMHIKK

>member
-1 MLKFKFFLKLY
+1 MFKFKFFLKLY

-29 YFNSFKSIRLFEVL
+29 YFKSFKNIKLLEVL
-43 QVVPNSISL
+43 QIIPNSIPL

-61 SIIFLLILLGFVFS
+61 TVIFLLILLGFLLSF
-75 SFKIEPFINKTVN
+75 FKIEPFINKAVN

-93 MILFTNIVSA
+93 MILFTNFVSA

-149 IIVIRFYFY
+149 IIVIIFYFY

-173 TLKTVVFAPLILGV
+173 IVKKIVFAPLILGV

-226 QSYFKSSRSIN
+226 QSYFKSSRSTN
-237 GNPYIKYSKKEYDL
+237 GNPYKKYSKKDYDL
-251 FVENYIN
+251 FVENYVN
-258 DSTIKVLPT
+258 DSTSKVLPI
-267 KILKDDQPNI
+267 KILKDEQPNI
-277 VFILLESWSA
+277 VFIILESWSA

-292 LGGIKSITPNFNKLE
+292 LGGLKSITPNFNKLE

-386 DLVLDIDDFNY
+386 DLVLDIDDFDY
-397 PRGKLGIHDEFMFDE
+397 PRGRLGIHDEFMFDE

-450 HDPYVNSVAYTDSC
+450 HDPYVNSIAYTDSC
-464 LGVFFQKIKN
+464 LGIFFNKIKN

-495 HRRVAQKERFKIPM
+495 NRRVAQKERFKIPM
-509 LWYGNVLNEKYK
+509 LWYGNVLHDKYK
-521 GFSNEILSSHI
+521 GVSNETLSSHI

-539 SQLNYKVDSKYFGND
+539 SQLNYKDDSKYFGND

-577 SNYAYSITYD
+577 SSYAFSITYD

-594 KKDSSII
+594 KKDSNII
-601 KNTELFMQYSFD
+601 RNTELFMQYSFD
-613 KYMNIKK
+613 KYMYIK

>member
-1 MLKFKFFLKLY
+1 MLKFKFFLKFY

-29 YFNSFKSIRLFEVL
+29 YFKSFKNIKIHEIF
-43 QVVPNSISL
+43 QIVPNSISL

-61 SIIFLLILLGFVFS
+61 SIVFLLILLGFILS
-75 SFKIEPFINKTVN
+75 SFKIELFINKIVN
-88 FFLVS
+88 FFIVS
-93 MILFTNIVSA
+93 IILFTNIVSA

-116 NYTALS
+116 NYSALS
-122 HLKQPSEVFLTASNI
+122 HLKQPSEVFLTASNT

-149 IIVIRFYFY
+149 IIVIRLYLN
-158 NIKIHFKFQ
+158 NIKFHFKFQ
-167 KNTFKS
+167 KNSFKS
-173 TLKTVVFAPLILGV
+173 ILKRVFFAPLILTV
-187 FFYFIRGGLQS
+187 FFYFIRGGMQS

-207 FSKNIIVNDLTVN
+207 FSKNIIINDLTVN

-226 QSYFKSSRSIN
+226 QSYLKSSRSIN

-251 FVENYIN
+251 FVENYISGSN
-258 DSTIKVLPT
+258 ITVLPT
-267 KILKDDQPNI
+267 KILKNNQPNI

-292 LGGIKSITPNFNKLE
+292 LGGLKSITPNFNKLE

-397 PRGKLGIHDEFMFDE
+397 PSGRLGIHDEFMFDE

-474 EKWYDNTLFIIV
+474 EKWYNNTLFIIV

-509 LWYGNVLNEKYK
+509 LWYGNVLHEKYK
-521 GFSNEILSSHI
+521 GLSNEILSSHI

-594 KKDSSII
+594 KKDSNII
-601 KNTELFMQYSFD
+601 KDTELFMQYSFD
-613 KYMNIKK
+613 KYMHIK

>member
-29 YFNSFKSIRLFEVL
+29 YFKSFKNIKILEIL
-43 QVVPNSISL
+43 QIVPNSIEL
-52 DLSFISYVA
+52 DISFISYVA
-61 SIIFLLILLGFVFS
+61 SIAFLLILLGFILS

-88 FFLVS
+88 FFIVS

-103 GEICLYKEWETKL
+103 GEICLYKEWESKL
-116 NYTALS
+116 NYTALT
-122 HLKQPSEVFLTASNI
+122 HFKHPREVFLTASNI

-149 IIVIRFYFY
+149 IIVIRFYFN

-167 KNTFKS
+167 KSSFKS
-173 TLKTVVFAPLILGV
+173 ILKRVFFAPLILGV
-187 FFYFIRGGLQS
+187 FFYFIRGGMQS
-198 IPINISDAY
+198 IPINISDSY

-251 FVENYIN
+251 FVENYIS
-258 DSTIKVLPT
+258 DSNITVLPT
-267 KILKDDQPNI
+267 KILKDNQPNI

-287 DIIES
+287 DIIEN
-292 LGGIKSITPNFNKLE
+292 LGGLKDITPNFKKLE
-307 EQGLLFSNF
+307 EHGLLFTNF

-397 PRGKLGIHDEFMFDE
+397 PRGRLGIHDEFMFDE
-412 FHLHLNKMKE
+412 FHLHLNKMQK

-474 EKWYDNTLFIIV
+474 EKWYNNTLFIIV

-495 HRRVAQKERFKIPM
+495 YRRVAQKERFKIPM
-509 LWYGNVLNEKYK
+509 LWYGNVLHEKYK
-521 GFSNEILSSHI
+521 GLSNEILSSHI

-565 SFVRGYGMINDF
+565 SFVRGYGMINGF

-594 KKDSSII
+594 KKDSNII

-613 KYMNIKK
+613 KYMHIK